1 MTTWVFSKVPADAVR
16 RDPNETELF
25 KTEQSGEGLEVNTP
39 KAIGFDRRIEN
50 GIRPVINLALS
61 LTLYP

>member
-1 MTTWVFSKVPADAVR
+1 MTNWVFSKVPADAVR

-25 KTEQSGEGLEVNTP
+25 KTEQSGEGLEINTP

-50 GIRPVINLALS
+50 
-61 LTLYP
+61 

>member
-25 KTEQSGEGLEVNTP
+25 KTEQSGEGLEVNPP

-50 GIRPVINLALS
+50 
-61 LTLYP
+61 

>member
-25 KTEQSGEGLEVNTP
+25 KNEQSGEGLEVNTP
-39 KAIGFDRRIEN
+39 NAIGFDRRIEN
-50 GIRPVINLALS
+50 
-61 LTLYP
+61 